1 MLPLEVFRPNWSADA
16 AAAVLERDRVSLASA
31 SARAAGV
38 TSHMRRGGVLMLL
51 PQVILHERDSAR
63 EQNAL
68 QDAALAL
75 LQYTPQVS
83 SNGSDLLMLDIGASL
98 TLFGGIRAL
107 CRRVQRTVA
116 QLGLS
121 ARLGCAPTA
130 AGAALL
136 ARQPCAR
143 HARTLRLRSLLPRL
157 ARLPVALLDSAAA
170 HLDLLDGIGCRC
182 LADLRRLPRAALQRR
197 CGAALLT
204 QLDQAWGLSPE
215 LHEWIVAPPDFQARL
230 ELPDRIEHAQS
241 LQHAAQGLLAQMS
254 GWLSAHHLAVG
265 QVTLQ
270 LQHERGR
277 QAIAPTAL
285 TLTLAQ
291 AVWQETHLLRLLQEK
306 LAATTLCAPVIAVSL
321 QVARLEAMAA
331 VSTSLFPE
339 PGGSPQQHAR
349 LLELLSAR
357 LGPDNVRQAKP
368 LADHRPEVSNHWQT
382 ALTTQASTAL
392 PPLPEHLPPRPAWL
406 LPQPL
411 ALEIRQHRP
420 YYRGMLQLA
429 SPPERIEAGWWQGQL
444 MTRDYHVA
452 VSADH
457 VYYWIYRER
466 IGDPEQQVAHW
477 YLHGLFG

>member
-1 MLPLEVFRPNWSADA
+1 MFRPNWSADA
-16 AAAVLERDRVSLASA
+16 AAVVLERDRVSLASA
-31 SARAAGV
+31 LARAAGV
-38 TSHMRRGGVLMLL
+38 TGNMRRGSVLMLL
-51 PQVILHERDSAR
+51 PQAILHERDAAR
-63 EQNAL
+63 EQRAL
-68 QDAALAL
+68 HEAALAL

-83 SNGSDLLMLDIGASL
+83 SNGADVLLLDIGASL

-107 CRRVQRTVA
+107 CRRVRGTIA

-121 ARLGCAPTA
+121 ASLGCAPTA

-136 ARQPCAR
+136 AQQPRAR
-143 HARTLRLRSLLPRL
+143 HARALSLRTLLPRL
-157 ARLPVALLDSAAA
+157 ERLPIALLGSAVS
-170 HLDLLDGIGCRC
+170 HLDLLDGIGCRD

-197 CGAALLT
+197 CGAAVLA

-215 LHEWIVAPPDFQARL
+215 LHEWIVAPPDFQARI

-277 QAIAPTAL
+277 QAIAPTAI

-291 AVWQETHLLRLLQEK
+291 AVWQETHLLRLLQER
-306 LAATTLCAPVIAVSL
+306 LASTVLCAPVIAVSL

-331 VSTSLFPE
+331 ISTSLFPE
-339 PGGSPQQHAR
+339 PGGTPQQHAR

-368 LADHRPEVSNHWQT
+368 LADHRPEVSNHWQA
-382 ALTTQASTAL
+382 ALGTQSGSTAT
-392 PPLPEHLPPRPAWL
+392 PLPDCLPPRPAWL

-411 ALEIRQHRP
+411 PLEIRQHRP
-420 YYRGMLQLA
+420 YYRGTLQLA
-429 SPPERIEAGWWQGQL
+429 SPPERIETGWWQGQL

-452 VSADH
+452 VSAGH

-466 IGDPEQQVAHW
+466 IGDPEQHATHW

>member
-1 MLPLEVFRPNWSADA
+1 M
-16 AAAVLERDRVSLASA
+16 VLDRDRVTLASA

-38 TSHMRRGGVLMLL
+38 VADMRRGGVLMLL
-51 PQVILHERDSAR
+51 PQIILHDRDHAR
-63 EQNAL
+63 EHTAL

-83 SNGSDLLMLDIGASL
+83 SNSSDLLLLDIGASL

-107 CRRVQRTVA
+107 CRRVRRTVA

-121 ARLGCAPTA
+121 ATLGCAPTA

-136 ARQPCAR
+136 ARQP
-143 HARTLRLRSLLPRL
+143 HARRARALTLHTLLPRL
-157 ARLPVALLDSAAA
+157 QRLPLALLDSAVP

-215 LHEWIVAPPDFQARL
+215 LHQWIVAPPDFQARI
-230 ELPDRIEHAQS
+230 ELPDRIEHAQA

-254 GWLSAHHLAVG
+254 GWLTAHHLAVG

-277 QAIAPTAL
+277 QAIAPTTI

-306 LAATTLCAPVIAVSL
+306 LSTTVLSAPVIAVSL

-339 PGGSPQQHAR
+339 PGGTPQQHAR

-357 LGPDNVRQAKP
+357 LGPDNVRQARP
-368 LADHRPEVSNHWQT
+368 LADHRPEVNNHWQT
-382 ALTTQASTAL
+382 ALTNPGGSA
-392 PPLPEHLPPRPAWL
+392 PPLPDLLPPRPTWL

-411 ALEIRQHRP
+411 ALELRQQRP
-420 YYRGMLQLA
+420 YYRSRLQLA
-429 SPPERIEAGWWQGQL
+429 SPPERIEAGWWQGEL
-444 MTRDYHVA
+444 VTRDYHVA

-466 IGDPEQQVAHW
+466 IGDLEQHVAHW